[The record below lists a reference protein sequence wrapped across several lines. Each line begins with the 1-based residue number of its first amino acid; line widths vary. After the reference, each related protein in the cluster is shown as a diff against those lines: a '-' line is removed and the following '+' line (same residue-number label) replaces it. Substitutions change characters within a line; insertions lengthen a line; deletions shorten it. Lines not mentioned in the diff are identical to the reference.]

1 MKNQTIASIKQCNSE
16 KVLIELWESGISKWS
31 SLLSAGELQ
40 EVIRAKDEKKFR
52 LQYKAK
58 RNRPP
63 EAASSLSERNY
74 RVKECRACH
83 GLKFWRIRGD
93 KVWICSLCHPPV
105 KTEGIEWIGLSR

>member
-16 KVLIELWESGISKWS
+16 KDLIELWEACISKYS
-31 SLLSAGELQ
+31 SLLSAEEFQ

-52 LQYKAK
+52 LRHKAK

-63 EAASSLSERNY
+63 ETASRHSDGHY
-74 RVKECRACH
+74 RVEECRACH
-83 GLKFWRIRGD
+83 SLKFWRIRGD

-105 KTEGIEWIGLSR
+105 NTEGVEWIGLSR